1 AYSPFEPVMA
11 VLARAADRPPEDV
24 IPEIVLAAYRTVAG
38 RTGILR
44 TLLLEITSMNPE
56 LSEAFADTGLRAFG
70 TFGQYL
76 AAQMAAGGGRPSDT
90 HPRRPA
96 PANASDPGP
105 AEPGWR
111 CDVPPPGRAGD
122 EPGASR
128 GAHGRRG
135 RPAVRSHLV

>member
-44 TLLLEITSMNPE
+44 TLLLEVTSVNPE

-76 AAQMAAGGGRPSDT
+76 AGQMAAGRVRLRLTSTPPS
-90 HPRRPA
+90 RQY
-96 PANASDPGP
+96 ASL
-105 AEPGWR
+105 
-111 CDVPPPGRAGD
+111 C
-122 EPGASR
+122 
-128 GAHGRRG
+128 
-135 RPAVRSHLV
+135 L